1 MRKILVMILASL
13 FMSACGAAGLIPTG
27 GATGD
32 KPKVGDTVVYKTGQ
46 ASYNE
51 GKIEKIEG
59 VKTEIR
65 ARDSIAKP
73 DLTDVYALPKAS
85 SKTDVKAGDL
95 VVAFSNET
103 YWVGGEVKNVTD
115 SVVEVEKAT
124 GGKLNV
130 APDKIIKVSPR
141 AIADIRQNIDEKAF
155 IDLGKTKTPI
165 LPKDWKPK
173 AGEKVAAQWALG
185 SWHVAIIKH
194 INATNIDILWQN
206 GWKDATVAKDK
217 VAPYPTAAATMAKVG
232 DYVIV
237 KPQTDTQE
245 WKFAIVTSVAGDSAE
260 VKMSDGKTQ
269 KVKVTDFIAMS

>member
-1 MRKILVMILASL
+1 
-13 FMSACGAAGLIPTG
+13 MSACGAAGLIPTG

-73 DLTDVYALPKAS
+73 DLTDVYTLPKAG

-103 YWVGGEVKNVTD
+103 YWVGGEVKNVTN

-130 APDKIIKVSPR
+130 APDKIIKVSPS
-141 AIADIRQNIDEKAF
+141 ILFFVDFLN
-155 IDLGKTKTPI
+155 LPI
-165 LPKDWKPK
+165 LLFFLYD
-173 AGEKVAAQWALG
+173 LLIFCL
-185 SWHVAIIKH
+185 SFF
-194 INATNIDILWQN
+194 L
-206 GWKDATVAKDK
+206 
-217 VAPYPTAAATMAKVG
+217 Y
-232 DYVIV
+232 
-237 KPQTDTQE
+237 
-245 WKFAIVTSVAGDSAE
+245 
-260 VKMSDGKTQ
+260 
-269 KVKVTDFIAMS
+269 